1 MLFDIYTTGGSNW
14 IPSHQ
19 VSSTSFVACV
29 PSQTLVTR
37 ISTTL
42 RVRK

>member
-1 MLFDIYTTGGSNW
+1 MLFNIYATGGSSW

-19 VSSTSFVACV
+19 VSVTSFVACV

-42 RVRK
+42 RK